1 MRALILLS
9 IFCALV
15 SAQTPAAK
23 APATPAKKAPAKS
36 AAPNPRLMH
45 PELWKA
51 KAPDL
56 YRAKISTAKGDFV
69 IEVHRDW
76 APLGAD
82 RFYNLVRSGYFV
94 GDAFYR
100 VISGVFAQ
108 FGINPEPTVTRV
120 WSTAP
125 IKDDVRTQHNTPGTV
140 VFATSGPNQR
150 TTQLFINYQDNS
162 SSLDASNFAPIGT
175 ISEGFD
181 VAKNLYSGYG
191 EMKEQPGGTGPSQEL
206 YTKEGKTYLDR
217 SFPMLDKIT
226 AATIIFPEAPPPAA
240 KKSAPAT
247 KAPAKK

>member
-1 MRALILLS
+1 MRALILLP
-9 IFCALV
+9 IFCALL
-15 SAQTPAAK
+15 SAQTPAGK
-23 APATPAKKAPAKS
+23 APVTPAPKAPAKS

-45 PELWKA
+45 PELAKA

-56 YRAKISTAKGDFV
+56 YRVKFSTAKGDFV
-69 IEVHRDW
+69 VEVHRDW

-82 RFYNLVRSGYFV
+82 RFYNLVRTGYFV

-108 FGINPEPTVTRV
+108 FGIHPDPAVTRI

-125 IKDDVRTQHNTPGTV
+125 IKDDPRTQHNTPGTV
-140 VFATSGPNQR
+140 VFANAGPNTR
-150 TTQLFINYQDNS
+150 TTQLFINFQDNS
-162 SSLDASNFAPIGT
+162 SLLDGSNFAPIGT

-181 VAKNLYSGYG
+181 IAKNLYSGYG
-191 EMKEQPGGTGPSQEL
+191 EMKEMNGTGPSQAD
-206 YTKEGKTYLDR
+206 YTKDGKTYLDR

-226 AATIIFPEAPPPAA
+226 AATVIFPEAPPPAA